1 MNYSKADYDLIL
13 NISEDGWFGNSI
25 GPYQHF
31 SHLIFRSIEEGKNSI
46 RSSNNGISAFINYKG
61 EIINKIE
68 STDRGV
74 IEIRSLKFIKKTFF
88 SSHGNKIFFY
98 FLIIYISLIFFLKK
112 KES

>member
-1 MNYSKADYDLIL
+1 MPAGAVGGKNVVRVR
-13 NISEDGWFGNSI
+13 
-25 GPYQHF
+25 
-31 SHLIFRSIEEGKNSI
+31 IFRVPAQVCKVAGLRVQLDWG
-46 RSSNNGISAFINYKG
+46 RSRIFNRFNGYYKG

-98 FLIIYISLIFFLKK
+98 FLIIYTSLIFFLKK
-112 KES
+112 KGS